1 MKNRSISLGM
11 CFVACAAVWSVAQVG
26 SNPPIPPSW
35 TQRPGQSPTPNVKS
49 NGTSGDPVDK
59 MRDEELRRMG
69 AKRQIEAREEAARLL
84 VLATELKDQ
93 LEASGSG
100 TVPAK
105 AGPDADEIAKL
116 AKSIRAKLRPL

>member
-1 MKNRSISLGM
+1 
-11 CFVACAAVWSVAQVG
+11 
-26 SNPPIPPSW
+26 
-35 TQRPGQSPTPNVKS
+35 
-49 NGTSGDPVDK
+49 